1 MTVEA
6 GVTLQE
12 AQEAADAHGLMLPLD
27 LGARGSA
34 TIGGNLSTNAG
45 GNRVIRYGMTRE
57 MVLEVPLEVT
67 PGIKQETA
75 WLTVHNTKI
84 FLLHL
89 NQNAT
94 KSHYLFPY
102 SIEELPLHYAFCL
115 QEILLLLLH

>member
-45 GNRVIRYGMTRE
+45 ANQKVCKGCVIE
-57 MVLEVPLEVT
+57 KT
-67 PGIKQETA
+67 PQKY
-75 WLTVHNTKI
+75 
-84 FLLHL
+84 F
-89 NQNAT
+89 
-94 KSHYLFPY
+94 
-102 SIEELPLHYAFCL
+102 
-115 QEILLLLLH
+115 